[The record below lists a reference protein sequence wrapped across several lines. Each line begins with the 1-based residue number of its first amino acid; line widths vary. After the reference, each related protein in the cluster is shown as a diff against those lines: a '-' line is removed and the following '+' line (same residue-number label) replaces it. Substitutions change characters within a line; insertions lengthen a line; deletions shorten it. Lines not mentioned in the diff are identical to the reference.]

1 MDMKQMVEELHLK
14 RTSTLDEARPHA
26 VERQSKL
33 GKLTARQ
40 RVNLLVDPGTFFEFG
55 QLAEAVHFIKRES
68 PADGVIIGVGKVNGR
83 KVAVL
88 AFDFTVMG
96 GSQDKISHQKTDHI
110 HGIACDQ
117 GIPMI
122 YLLEGAGQ

>member
-1 MDMKQMVEELHLK
+1 MDMRQMVEELHLK
-14 RTSTLDEARPHA
+14 RASTLDKVRPHA
-26 VERQSKL
+26 IERQRKL

-40 RVNLLVDPGTFFEFG
+40 RVDLLVDPGTFFEFG
-55 QLAEAVHFIKRES
+55 QLAEASHMTERES
-68 PADGVIIGVGKVNGR
+68 PADGIIVGVGKVNGR